1 LRRAGRAAVGEQAVQ
16 RPIGHRLDDPDELF
30 NWLHEVVIGVPALH
44 FACRSGL
51 AERLANGPA
60 TPAELAR
67 DLALPAEK
75 LGRILAYLQAHELL
89 AVDGAGRIA
98 ATARTA
104 RMREW
109 AGVWQQAIN
118 TLAAGAELDSALRH
132 GRTGFEQRFGQPAF
146 EHFAADPAL
155 GSRFAEFMSFMTA
168 RTVEFVLDGHR
179 FEPFETVVD
188 VGGSFG
194 TLLLRVLAE
203 YPGTR
208 GVLFDLPGVIAQ
220 AAPGIASSPLGERVE
235 LVGGS
240 FFEAVPP
247 GDLYL
252 LKQVLH
258 DWDDEECTRIVGAV
272 RRAMNPAGR
281 IVVIDHILSEE
292 PAPDE
297 AQSTDVAMMI
307 WASGRERKL
316 SDFAKVFAR
325 AGFEIARVTENAAGH
340 SVIEAVQA

>member
-1 LRRAGRAAVGEQAVQ
+1 MQ
-16 RPIGHRLDDPDELF
+16 RPIGQRLDDPDELF
-30 NWLHEVVIGVPALH
+30 NWLHEVVIGVPAMH

-51 AERLANGPA
+51 AERLMKGSAA
-60 TPAELAR
+60 PAELAR
-67 DLALPAEK
+67 DLGLPADK

-89 AVDGAGRIA
+89 AVDEAGQVV

-118 TLAAGAELDSALRH
+118 TLAAGAELDPAMKS
-132 GRTGFEQRFGQPAF
+132 GRTGFEQKFGQPVF
-146 EHFAADPAL
+146 EHFAGDPEL
-155 GSRFAEFMSFMTA
+155 GARFAEFMSFMTA
-168 RTVEFVLDGHR
+168 RTVDFVLGRHR
-179 FEPFETVVD
+179 FEAFETVVD

-194 TLLLRVLAE
+194 ALLLRVLEE

-220 AAPGIASSPLGERVE
+220 AAPAIEASPLAARVE

-240 FFEAVPP
+240 FFDDVPSA
-247 GDLYL
+247 DLYL

-258 DWDDEECTRIVGAV
+258 DWNDEECSRVLATI
-272 RRAMNPAGR
+272 RRAMNPGGR
-281 IVVIDHILSEE
+281 LAVIDHILSEV

-316 SDFAKVFAR
+316 SDFAALFGAS
-325 AGFEIARVTENAAGH
+325 GFRLDRVTENPDGH
-340 SVIEAVQA
+340 SVIEAAPV